1 MKKLFSVIGIFI
13 ILLLVYLL
21 VEYAQLR
28 QPSFIAINNA
38 VSWAE
43 SLGAQRSFPCV
54 EESGSHPSFMNCGTF
69 MAASY
74 GSPLAPYS
82 YILWTTLDKHLG
94 DWNAP
99 RGSLVFFGR
108 NAGTPLGHVALCTG
122 NGEIIEAGYDL
133 IKTST
138 ISDENWNSPYLGW
151 AWPPS
156 SWPGRSG
163 GSATAAFIMNMDKFI
178 KERIK
183 SALLQLHIY

>member
-82 YILWTTLDKHLG
+82 YILWT
-94 DWNAP
+94 
-99 RGSLVFFGR
+99 
-108 NAGTPLGHVALCTG
+108 PLGHVALCTG